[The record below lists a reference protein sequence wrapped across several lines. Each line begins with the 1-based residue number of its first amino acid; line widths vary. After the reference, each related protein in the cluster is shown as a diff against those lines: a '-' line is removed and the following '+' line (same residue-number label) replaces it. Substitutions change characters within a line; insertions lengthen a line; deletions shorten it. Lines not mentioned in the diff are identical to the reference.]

1 MDLFTSAKQN
11 SEEMDKRSF
20 NSRHSSRTKISS
32 FSKSSSQA
40 RVKEQLKVVELRARA
55 ATLERKQKLKSEAET
70 LRLEEKIAIA
80 EGREEMPLKKSF
92 YVIRPEYP
100 FYVIRPE
107 YSFYVIRPVY
117 SFYVIRPEYSFHV
130 IRTNDAM
137 VLRQS
142 IVIGLLQKKK
152 SSKYR

>member
-11 SEEMDKRSF
+11 IEEMDKRSF

-92 YVIRPEYP
+92 YVIRPEY
-100 FYVIRPE
+100 
-107 YSFYVIRPVY
+107 

-142 IVIGLLQKKK
+142 IVIGLLQKKEVQSTNE
-152 SSKYR
+152 SSFRC

>member
-11 SEEMDKRSF
+11 IEEMDKRSF

-40 RVKEQLKVVELRARA
+40 RVKERLKVVELRARA
-55 ATLERKQKLKSEAET
+55 ATLERKQKLKSEAEK
-70 LRLEEKIAIA
+70 LRLDEKIAIA

-92 YVIRPEYP
+92 YVIRPE
-100 FYVIRPE
+100 
-107 YSFYVIRPVY
+107 Y

-142 IVIGLLQKKK
+142 IVIGLLQKKEVQSTNE
-152 SSKYR
+152 SSFRC

>member
-11 SEEMDKRSF
+11 IEEMDKISF
-20 NSRHSSRTKISS
+20 NSRHSSRTKSS
-32 FSKSSSQA
+32 SYSKSSSQA
-40 RVKEQLKVVELRARA
+40 RVKERLKVVELRARA
-55 ATLERKQKLKSEAET
+55 ATLERKQKLKSEAEK
-70 LRLEEKIAIA
+70 LRLDEKIAIA

-92 YVIRPEYP
+92 YVIRPEYS

-107 YSFYVIRPVY
+107 Y

-142 IVIGLLQKKK
+142 IVIGLLQKKEVQSTNE
-152 SSKYR
+152 SSFRC